1 MKKWV
6 KIFLF
11 ISSYTP
17 LFAILILK
25 NIKCLNNRKVI
36 ILLIL
41 FSSFIILS
49 NMILFYILNNHI
61 IAPKQLK
68 ITKVISKNDE
78 TLNYIV
84 SYIIPFIGFELSNIY
99 DILSIMILFF
109 IIGWIYINSNLIF
122 MNPILNLLKYNI
134 YEITDEYNNSY
145 ILISKKIIN
154 KSKTN
159 SFILYEKIADNVIL
173 EANLNEKWI
182 RKTIRDNKGK

>member
-36 ILLIL
+36 ILIIL

-68 ITKVISKNDE
+68 IKKVTPKNNE

-134 YEITDEYNNSY
+134 YELTDEYNNSY

-154 KSKTN
+154 KSKIN

-173 EANLNEKWI
+173 EANLNEK
-182 RKTIRDNKGK
+182 